1 MHNNRKSK
9 SGIFLIELCI
19 VIAVFAV
26 CAAISLKV
34 LSVADT
40 ELSYS
45 VNLSEAKSLSAY
57 IAESY
62 KSGMTL
68 EEIEGVISKETRNG
82 SLSANISERQGEYNL
97 SYLDIEI
104 VDKDRSYITI
114 TCARRNDNG

>member
-1 MHNNRKSK
+1 MDKNRRSK

-19 VIAVFAV
+19 VIAVFAL

-62 KSGMTL
+62 KGGM
-68 EEIEGVISKETRNG
+68 
-82 SLSANISERQGEYNL
+82 SLSDIESVIKEETKNSTLSASIAERQGEYNV

-104 VDKDRSYITI
+104 SDKDRSYITI

>member
-1 MHNNRKSK
+1 MNNNRKSK

-19 VIAVFAV
+19 VIAAFAA

-34 LSVADT
+34 LSIADT

-68 EEIEGVISKETRNG
+68 EEIESVISEETRNG
-82 SLSANISERQGEYNL
+82 SLSADITERQGEYNV

-104 VDKDRSYITI
+104 VGKDRSYITI

>member
-1 MHNNRKSK
+1 MNNNRKSK

-45 VNLSEAKSLSAY
+45 INLSEAKSLSAY

-68 EEIEGVISKETRNG
+68 EEIESVISEETRNG

>member
-45 VNLSEAKSLSAY
+45 INLSEAKSLSAY

-68 EEIEGVISKETRNG
+68 EEIESVISEETRNG

>member
-1 MHNNRKSK
+1 MNNNRKSK

>member
-1 MHNNRKSK
+1 MNNNRKSK

-19 VIAVFAV
+19 VIAVFAI
-26 CAAISLKV
+26 CSAISLKV
-34 LSVADT
+34 LSVVDT

>member
-1 MHNNRKSK
+1 MNNNRKSK

-34 LSVADT
+34 LSIADT

-45 VNLSEAKSLSAY
+45 VNLSEAKALSAY

-68 EEIEGVISKETRNG
+68 EEIESVISEETENG
-82 SLSANISERQGEYNL
+82 SLSADITERQGEYNV

>member
-1 MHNNRKSK
+1 MNNNRKSK

-19 VIAVFAV
+19 VIAVFAI
-26 CAAISLKV
+26 CSAISLKV

-68 EEIEGVISKETRNG
+68 EEIESVISEETRNG